1 MTNIQAKQGTETI
14 KKYLQWEVSGQQKKR
29 RKVSIVQEE
38 VILELLM
45 NETVHVAK
53 EDSGSR

>member
-1 MTNIQAKQGTETI
+1 MDS
-14 KKYLQWEVSGQQKKR
+14 KKKK

-38 VILELLM
+38 VILELFHKQQVHGDISSLM